1 MIDSDQL
8 VFSRISGTQNTFF
21 IATAQ
26 SGPWTKIYPQL
37 SVSQKQI
44 LTKKLCQSFHGFKT
58 DGLLFLHDYE
68 GYDFAWDF
76 FNSDGSFAEMCGNA
90 ARCASFYYHQ
100 KMKPQK
106 HIRFFTGAG
115 DISAE
120 ILDNNIV
127 QVEMSS
133 ISLPKPMT
141 VLGYSGLFLDT
152 GVPHFVIETMP
163 NEDLAKKLRQVNDF
177 GSSGANITF
186 VEKLESD
193 SIQAV
198 TFERGVEDYTMAC
211 GTGAVAAAMYYQSKK
226 NSCENIVV
234 RMPGGNL
241 NVKNAKTG
249 QRPLLIGPVLAEF
262 DILIDKN
269 FFNGKLK

>member
-1 MIDSDQL
+1 M
-8 VFSRISGTQNTFF
+8 
-21 IATAQ
+21 
-26 SGPWTKIYPQL
+26 
-37 SVSQKQI
+37 
-44 LTKKLCQSFHGFKT
+44 
-58 DGLLFLHDYE
+58 
-68 GYDFAWDF
+68 
-76 FNSDGSFAEMCGNA
+76 
-90 ARCASFYYHQ
+90 
-100 KMKPQK
+100 
-106 HIRFFTGAG
+106 
-115 DISAE
+115 
-120 ILDNNIV
+120 
-127 QVEMSS
+127 
-133 ISLPKPMT
+133 
-141 VLGYSGLFLDT
+141 
-152 GVPHFVIETMP
+152 
-163 NEDLAKKLRQVNDF
+163 RQVNDF